1 MDVLNVTEELTL
13 RDVEVRHIISVPGY
27 RGNSTNI
34 FVFIDKN
41 ADTYYWTTPNHQPFV
56 EGQVY
61 DIECKCDRSRNNRLS
76 YVKIIRSG
84 STAAVQSEQ
93 PAAKPDA
100 EDVLLG
106 LKDYWYTLDF
116 KLKMLYN
123 TVKGGE

>member
-1 MDVLNVTEELTL
+1 MDVVDVTEEMTL
-13 RDVEVRHIISVPGY
+13 NDVEVRHIIPVSFSKATIWYVY
-27 RGNSTNI
+27 
-34 FVFIDKN
+34 VFIDKQAN
-41 ADTYYWTTPNHQPFV
+41 TYYWTTPNHQPFV

-106 LKDYWYTLDF
+106 LKDY
-116 KLKMLYN
+116 
-123 TVKGGE
+123 

>member
-34 FVFIDKN
+34 FIFIDKN
-41 ADTYYWTTPNHQPFV
+41 ADTYYWVTASHQPFAV
-56 EGQVY
+56 GNIY
-61 DIECKCDRSRNNRLS
+61 DIECKCDRGRNNRLT

-84 STAAVQSEQ
+84 STEVVQSEQ

-106 LKDYWYTLDF
+106 LKDY
-116 KLKMLYN
+116 
-123 TVKGGE
+123 

>member
-13 RDVEVRHIISVPGY
+13 YDVEVRHKISVPGY

-41 ADTYYWTTPNHQPFV
+41 ADTYYWVTASHQPFV
-56 EGQVY
+56 EGNIY
-61 DIECKCDRSRNNRLS
+61 DIECKCDRGRNNRLTD
-76 YVKIIRSG
+76 VKIIGTG
-84 STAAVQSEQ
+84 STKTVQSEQ

-106 LKDYWYTLDF
+106 LKTY
-116 KLKMLYN
+116 
-123 TVKGGE
+123 